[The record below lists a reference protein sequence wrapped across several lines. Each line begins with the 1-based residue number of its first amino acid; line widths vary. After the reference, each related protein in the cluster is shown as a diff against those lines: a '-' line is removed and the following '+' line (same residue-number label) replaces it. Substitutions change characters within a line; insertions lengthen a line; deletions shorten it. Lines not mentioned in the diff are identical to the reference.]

1 MPDPLVLRYLGH
13 VRFEKRLAE
22 RTVTLYTLDLDK
34 LQSLAAQ
41 AGVTLLEVGPVHMR
55 RWVSQMHAGGR
66 SARGIA
72 LILSG
77 WRGFYVWLGREG
89 LVSSNPVQGLRAP
102 KAAKPLPKAL
112 GVDEAVQLA
121 DFKTTDSLHHPGL
134 QRVRMMCLNLAQVQ
148 AWACGR
154 PRWRADGLHRKFWPG
169 AGNQAGYRPAWC

>member
-1 MPDPLVLRYLGH
+1 MPDPLVLRYLSH
-13 VRFEKRLAE
+13 VRVEKRLAE

-34 LQSLAAQ
+34 LQSLSAQ
-41 AGVTLLEVGPVHMR
+41 AGVTLLEVGPIHMR

-121 DFKTTDSLHHPGL
+121 DFKTADSLHHPGL
-134 QRVRMMCLNLAQVQ
+134 QARDECLTELLYG
-148 AWACGR
+148 CGLR
-154 PRWRADGLHRKFWPG
+154 IGELVGLDAVASAALSRL
-169 AGNQAGYRPAWC
+169 RPAADAKV